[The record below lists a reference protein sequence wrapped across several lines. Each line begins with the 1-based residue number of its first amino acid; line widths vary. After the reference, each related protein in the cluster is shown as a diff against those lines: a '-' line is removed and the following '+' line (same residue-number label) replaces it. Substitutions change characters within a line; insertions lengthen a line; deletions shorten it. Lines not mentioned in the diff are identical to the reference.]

1 MKTKLMLAAGA
12 ALAALSLSAPAQ
24 AETINVSGYVNQYC
38 ALTPGTTNIAFGNL
52 GAQGVA
58 STFNVNYSLYCNV
71 GFDTSVSSLNGR
83 LLNGNVSSGNIAAD
97 GSSATANR
105 YTPDTTG
112 TFYAALDYT
121 LTSGSSTLSSADFT
135 PGTIAPLTTSNAPT
149 NLSVPVSFNIVPL
162 TGTQQLTAGPYN
174 DTLTITITPTG
185 L

>member
-24 AETINVSGYVNQYC
+24 AESINVSGYVNQYC

-58 STFNVNYSLYCNV
+58 SPINVNYSLYCNV
-71 GFDTSVSSLNGR
+71 GFDTTVNSLNGR
-83 LLNGNVSSGNIAAD
+83 LLNGSAPSGNVGPET
-97 GSSATANR
+97 GSGANR

-121 LTSGSSTLSSADFT
+121 LTSGSTVISSAGFAA
-135 PGTIAPLTTSNAPT
+135 GNIVPLTSNPPT
-149 NLSVPVSFNIVPL
+149 NLAVPVSFNTVPL
-162 TGTQQLTAGPYN
+162 SSGQQLTAGSYN